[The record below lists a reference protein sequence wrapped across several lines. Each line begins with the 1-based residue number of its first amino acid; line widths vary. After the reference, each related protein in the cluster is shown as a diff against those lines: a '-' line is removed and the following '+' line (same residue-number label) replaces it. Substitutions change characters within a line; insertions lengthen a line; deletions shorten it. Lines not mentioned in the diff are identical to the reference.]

1 MRWAIGPYVLRGGR
15 PEQDEESERQPLL
28 EDPRDDHDEPLVD
41 AVDED
46 DSMKKRVSKKAL
58 AGAEEFCKSDYTF
71 FLYTHKLTN
80 PFHCV
85 YSQPTSYCRNPRH
98 RSWSNQA
105 NSLVNIR

>member
-1 MRWAIGPYVLRGGR
+1 MLRGGR

-80 PFHCV
+80 TTLC
-85 YSQPTSYCRNPRH
+85 
-98 RSWSNQA
+98 
-105 NSLVNIR
+105 L